1 MIVFTKYRLK
11 EGGSLK
17 KIIVS
22 IPNAL
27 LAGGVVMYLKK
38 NPDFKVYREDN
49 PSGIED
55 LCIAS
60 KADVLLAEVRERSPH
75 TLDEWNIR
83 VKAIKKNLPDCKVVY
98 VVDENSSPDL
108 ADQVALARSNRLID
122 AFVYGTVSGEYVTA
136 LIGSL

>member
-1 MIVFTKYRLK
+1 
-11 EGGSLK
+11 LK

-49 PSGIED
+49 SSGIED
-55 LCIAS
+55 LCVAS
-60 KADVLLAEVRERSPH
+60 KADVLLAEIRERPPH

-83 VKAIKKNLPDCKVVY
+83 VKEIKKKLPDCKAVY
-98 VVDENSSPDL
+98 VVDENSSPEL
-108 ADQVALARSNRLID
+108 AEQVALARSNRLID

>member
-1 MIVFTKYRLK
+1 M
-11 EGGSLK
+11 K

-38 NPDFKVYREDN
+38 NPDFKIYREDN

-60 KADVLLAEVRERSPH
+60 KADVLLAEVRERPPH

-83 VKAIKKNLPDCKVVY
+83 VKAIKKGLPDCKVVY

>member
-1 MIVFTKYRLK
+1 VRL
-11 EGGSLK
+11 LK
-17 KIIVS
+17 KIVVS

-49 PSGIED
+49 PSGIEN

-60 KADVLLAEVRERSPH
+60 KADVLLAEVRERPPH

-83 VKAIKKNLPDCKVVY
+83 VKEIKKKLPDCKAVY
-98 VVDENSSPDL
+98 VVDENSSPKL

>member
-1 MIVFTKYRLK
+1 M
-11 EGGSLK
+11 K

-38 NPDFKVYREDN
+38 NLDFKVYREDN

-60 KADVLLAEVRERSPH
+60 KADVLLAEVRERPPH

-83 VKAIKKNLPDCKVVY
+83 VKAIEKSLPDCKVVY

>member
-1 MIVFTKYRLK
+1 M
-11 EGGSLK
+11 K

-60 KADVLLAEVRERSPH
+60 KADVLLAEVRERPPH

-83 VKAIKKNLPDCKVVY
+83 VKEIKKSLPDCKVVY
-98 VVDENSSPDL
+98 VVDENSSPEL

>member
-1 MIVFTKYRLK
+1 M
-11 EGGSLK
+11 K

-60 KADVLLAEVRERSPH
+60 KADVLLAEVRERPPH

-83 VKAIKKNLPDCKVVY
+83 VKEIKKSLPDCKVVY

-122 AFVYGTVSGEYVTA
+122 AFVFGTVSGEYVTA

>member
-1 MIVFTKYRLK
+1 M
-11 EGGSLK
+11 K

-38 NPDFKVYREDN
+38 NPDFKIYREDN
-49 PSGIED
+49 PSGIEN

-60 KADVLLAEVRERSPH
+60 KADVLLAEVRERPPH
-75 TLDEWNIR
+75 TLDEWSVR
-83 VKAIKKNLPDCKVVY
+83 VKEIKKKLPDCKVVY
-98 VVDENSSPDL
+98 VVDENSSPEL
-108 ADQVALARSNRLID
+108 ADQVALSRSNRLID

>member
-1 MIVFTKYRLK
+1 M
-11 EGGSLK
+11 K
-17 KIIVS
+17 KIVVS

-49 PSGIED
+49 PSGIEN

-60 KADVLLAEVRERSPH
+60 KADVLLAEVRERPPH

-83 VKAIKKNLPDCKVVY
+83 VKEIKKKLPDCKAVY
-98 VVDENSSPDL
+98 VVDENSSPKL

-122 AFVYGTVSGEYVTA
+122 AFIYGTVSGEYVTA
-136 LIGSL
+136 LVGSL

>member
-1 MIVFTKYRLK
+1 M
-11 EGGSLK
+11 K

-49 PSGIED
+49 SSGIED
-55 LCIAS
+55 LCVAS
-60 KADVLLAEVRERSPH
+60 KADVLLAEIRERPPH

-83 VKAIKKNLPDCKVVY
+83 VKEIKKKLPDCKAVY
-98 VVDENSSPDL
+98 VVDENSSPEL
-108 ADQVALARSNRLID
+108 AEQVALARSNRLID

>member
-1 MIVFTKYRLK
+1 M
-11 EGGSLK
+11 K

-27 LAGGVVMYLKK
+27 LTGGVVMYLKK

-55 LCIAS
+55 LCIAT
-60 KADVLLAEVRERSPH
+60 KADVLLAEVRERPPH

-83 VKAIKKNLPDCKVVY
+83 VDEIKKN
-98 VVDENSSPDL
+98 SPT
-108 ADQVALARSNRLID
+108 ARQFI
-122 AFVYGTVSGEYVTA
+122 
-136 LIGSL
+136 

>member
-1 MIVFTKYRLK
+1 M
-11 EGGSLK
+11 K

-38 NPDFKVYREDN
+38 NPDFKIYREDD

-60 KADVLLAEVRERSPH
+60 KADVLLAEVRERPPH
-75 TLDEWNIR
+75 TLDEWSVR
-83 VKAIKKNLPDCKVVY
+83 VKEIKKKLPDCKVVY
-98 VVDENSSPDL
+98 VVDENSSPKL

-122 AFVYGTVSGEYVTA
+122 AFIYGTVSGEYVTA
-136 LIGSL
+136 LVGSL

>member
-1 MIVFTKYRLK
+1 M
-11 EGGSLK
+11 K

-60 KADVLLAEVRERSPH
+60 KADVLLAEVRERPPH

-83 VKAIKKNLPDCKVVY
+83 VKAIKKGLPDCKVVY

>member
-1 MIVFTKYRLK
+1 M
-11 EGGSLK
+11 K

-60 KADVLLAEVRERSPH
+60 KADVLLAEVRERPPH

-83 VKAIKKNLPDCKVVY
+83 VKAIEKSLPDCKAVY
-98 VVDENSSPDL
+98 VVDESSSPEL

>member
-1 MIVFTKYRLK
+1 M
-11 EGGSLK
+11 K

-38 NPDFKVYREDN
+38 NPDFKVYREDD

-83 VKAIKKNLPDCKVVY
+83 VKAIKKGLPDCKVVY
-98 VVDENSSPDL
+98 VVDENSSPEL

>member
-1 MIVFTKYRLK
+1 M
-11 EGGSLK
+11 K

-38 NPDFKVYREDN
+38 NPDFKIYREDN

-60 KADVLLAEVRERSPH
+60 KADVLLAEVRERPPH

-83 VKAIKKNLPDCKVVY
+83 VKAIKKSLPDCKVVY
-98 VVDENSSPDL
+98 VVDENSSPEL
-108 ADQVALARSNRLID
+108 ADQVALSRSNRLID

>member
-1 MIVFTKYRLK
+1 M
-11 EGGSLK
+11 K

-122 AFVYGTVSGEYVTA
+122 AFVYSTVSGEYVTA

>member
-1 MIVFTKYRLK
+1 M
-11 EGGSLK
+11 K

-60 KADVLLAEVRERSPH
+60 KADVLLAEVR
-75 TLDEWNIR
+75 
-83 VKAIKKNLPDCKVVY
+83 
-98 VVDENSSPDL
+98 
-108 ADQVALARSNRLID
+108 
-122 AFVYGTVSGEYVTA
+122 
-136 LIGSL
+136 

>member
-1 MIVFTKYRLK
+1 M
-11 EGGSLK
+11 K

-38 NPDFKVYREDN
+38 NPDFKVYREDK
-49 PSGIED
+49 PSGIEG

-60 KADVLLAEVRERSPH
+60 KAEVLLAEVRERPPH
-75 TLDEWNIR
+75 TLDEWNVR
-83 VKAIKKNLPDCKVVY
+83 VKEIKKKHPDCKVVY
-98 VVDENSSPDL
+98 VVDENSSPEL

>member
-1 MIVFTKYRLK
+1 M
-11 EGGSLK
+11 K

-60 KADVLLAEVRERSPH
+60 KADVLLAEVRERPPH

-83 VKAIKKNLPDCKVVY
+83 VKAIKKILPDCKAVY

>member
-1 MIVFTKYRLK
+1 M
-11 EGGSLK
+11 K

-38 NPDFKVYREDN
+38 NPDFKVYREDD

-83 VKAIKKNLPDCKVVY
+83 VKAIKKSLSDCKVVY

>member
-1 MIVFTKYRLK
+1 M
-11 EGGSLK
+11 K

-38 NPDFKVYREDN
+38 NPDFKIYREDN

-60 KADVLLAEVRERSPH
+60 KADVLLAEVRERPPH
-75 TLDEWNIR
+75 TLDEWNVR
-83 VKAIKKNLPDCKVVY
+83 VKEIKKKLPDCKAVY
-98 VVDENSSPDL
+98 VVDENSSPEL
-108 ADQVALARSNRLID
+108 AEQVAIARSNRLID